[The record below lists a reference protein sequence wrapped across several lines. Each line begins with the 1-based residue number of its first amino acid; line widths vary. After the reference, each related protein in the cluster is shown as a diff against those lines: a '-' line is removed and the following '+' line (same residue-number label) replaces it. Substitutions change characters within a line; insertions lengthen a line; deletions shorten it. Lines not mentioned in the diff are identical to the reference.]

1 MKTLIIFEESS
12 RVGFGGGQ
20 KMTLITCEILREK
33 YKFRFV
39 DFTDDSKFVQVVREK
54 YEDCEQVCIGHANT
68 KSRKRYV
75 AWIKAIWQMIVFF
88 KKDVRKIA
96 NGIDKE
102 ETVSYVTNKRG
113 LMYAYYL
120 NKKYGI
126 PFIYHAHLVEN
137 PQGIY
142 YKLFKKWVSKAT
154 SILCVSKI
162 VIDSIDLPQCQLLYN
177 PTLNEKGYK
186 GEKMDDHFV
195 VAYVGG
201 LIPIKGVE
209 YYVDAAKIC
218 PEAIEFRIYGEGFL
232 QEELEKRSEGRVV
245 FKGFSNDVIGE
256 YYREVDVVV
265 LPTILKEALPLVVAD
280 AKSVGLPA
288 VVTSP
293 GGQAEIVRD
302 RVDGFHVGMNN
313 SKEIAEAIMKL
324 TDDKTLYNKMSKAA
338 FESSSIFS
346 YKKYKENIL
355 SIFAN
360 L

>member
-1 MKTLIIFEESS
+1 MKTIIIFEDSS

-20 KMTLITCEILREK
+20 KMTLITSDILREK
-33 YKFRFV
+33 YTFKFV
-39 DFTDDSKFVQVVREK
+39 DFTDDSKFVQIIKDK
-54 YEDCEQVCIGHANT
+54 YEDSEQVSIGHASA
-68 KSRKRYV
+68 KSRTRYV
-75 AWIKAIWQMIVFF
+75 AWVRAIWQMIVFF
-88 KKDVRKIA
+88 KKDISRIVD
-96 NGIDKE
+96 GLDKVVA
-102 ETVSYVTNKRG
+102 VSYVTNKRS
-113 LMYAYYL
+113 LIYAYYL
-120 NKKYGI
+120 NKRYGI

-137 PQGIY
+137 PQGLY
-142 YKLFKKWVSKAT
+142 YCLFKKWISKAK

-162 VIDSIDLPQCQLLYN
+162 VKESINLPQCQLLYN
-177 PTLNEKGYK
+177 PALNDKGYK
-186 GEKMDDHFV
+186 GEKTDDHFV

-232 QEELEKRSEGRVV
+232 REELEKRSEGRVV

-256 YYREVDVVV
+256 YYSDVDVVV

-302 RVDGFHVGMNN
+302 GVDGFHVGMKN
-313 SKEIAEAIMKL
+313 SKEIGEAIMKL
-324 TDDKTLYNKMSKAA
+324 TSDNTLYNKMSKAA
-338 FESSSIFS
+338 FESSSVFS
-346 YKKYKENIL
+346 YKKYKESIL

>member
-1 MKTLIIFEESS
+1 MKKLIVFEESS

-20 KMTLITCEILREK
+20 KMTLITCDILRDK

-39 DFTDDSKFVQVVREK
+39 DFTDNSKFVQVVREK
-54 YEDCEQVCIGHANT
+54 YDNCEQVCIGHANV
-68 KSRKRYV
+68 KSRNRYV
-75 AWIKAIWQMIVFF
+75 AWIKAIWQMLFFF
-88 KKDVRKIA
+88 KKDVKLIV

-102 ETVSYVTNKRG
+102 EAISYVTNKRG

-142 YKLFKKWVSKAT
+142 YRLFEKWVSKAT

-162 VIDSIDLPQCQLLYN
+162 VKDSIHLSQCRLVYN
-177 PTLNEKGYK
+177 PTLNDRGYK
-186 GEKMDDHFV
+186 GKKMNDHFV
-195 VAYVGG
+195 VAFVGS

-209 YYVDAAKIC
+209 YFVDAAKMC
-218 PEAIEFRIYGEGFL
+218 PNSIEFRIYGDGPL
-232 QEELEKRSEGRVV
+232 RKDLEERAQGRVT
-245 FKGFSNDVIGE
+245 FKGFCNDVIEE
-256 YYREVDVVV
+256 YYKDIDILV
-265 LPTILKEALPLVVAD
+265 LPTILKEALPLVVVD

-288 VVTSP
+288 VVTFP

-302 RVDGFHVGMNN
+302 GIDGLHVKMKN
-313 SKEIAEAIMKL
+313 SKEIADAIMKL
-324 TDDKTLYNKMSKAA
+324 TCDMDLYNKMSKAS
-338 FESSSIFS
+338 FESSTIFS
-346 YKKYKENIL
+346 YRKYKESIL
-355 SIFAN
+355 SIFAS